1 MSNLEKY
8 TKIFTESF
16 EVDAEKAKT
25 LKYQDVEAWDSIGHM
40 DLIASLEDE
49 FDIMMEADDIIDFI
63 CLFIIKTYFYLQ
75 GSCVCRISFLAFFD
89 GIFQLILTGTEREV
103 YKIQTQMS
111 AVIGDGRDV
120 IEHFSKTFPKEP
132 IIGILLDLNEVR
144 HLQDFFLP
152 GIAHSEVLTGCDRTY
167 SVLFH

>member
-1 MSNLEKY
+1 MINRIVNSGGTNEL
-8 TKIFTESF
+8 
-16 EVDAEKAKT
+16 
-25 LKYQDVEAWDSIGHM
+25 
-40 DLIASLEDE
+40 
-49 FDIMMEADDIIDFI
+49 ADDNTFCAIDHECTCLRHQRQVTHENLVFIDFI

-75 GSCVCRISFLAFFD
+75 GSCECRISFLAFFD
-89 GIFQLILTGTEREV
+89 GVLEIILTGAEREV

>member
-49 FDIMMEADDIIDFI
+49 FDIMMEADDIIDFN
-63 CLFIIKTYFYLQ
+63 
-75 GSCVCRISFLAFFD
+75 SFEKGMEIMTKY
-89 GIFQLILTGTEREV
+89 GID
-103 YKIQTQMS
+103 MN
-111 AVIGDGRDV
+111 A
-120 IEHFSKTFPKEP
+120 
-132 IIGILLDLNEVR
+132 
-144 HLQDFFLP
+144 
-152 GIAHSEVLTGCDRTY
+152 
-167 SVLFH
+167 

>member
-49 FDIMMEADDIIDFI
+49 FDIMLDAEDILEFVSYNDAKVI
-63 CLFIIKTYFYLQ
+63 LAKYGIKF
-75 GSCVCRISFLAFFD
+75 
-89 GIFQLILTGTEREV
+89 
-103 YKIQTQMS
+103 
-111 AVIGDGRDV
+111 
-120 IEHFSKTFPKEP
+120 
-132 IIGILLDLNEVR
+132 
-144 HLQDFFLP
+144 
-152 GIAHSEVLTGCDRTY
+152 
-167 SVLFH
+167 